1 MNRSVVVTG
10 VSTGIGLAT
19 ARLLAARGFHVFG
32 SVRRPEAA
40 EPLSRELGARFT
52 PLVFDVTD
60 AAAVAAGADRVAA
73 ALGTARLGGLVNN
86 AGIAVAGPLELL
98 PIEELRLQLEVNL
111 VAPLVVTRA
120 FLPLLG
126 TAPGREG
133 PPGRVVM
140 MSSISGRI
148 GSPFLGPYCASKHG
162 LEGLSECLRR
172 ELMVHGI
179 DVSVVG
185 PGTVA
190 TPIWDKAEQA
200 DFAPYEGS
208 IYEAA
213 ARRVRSYMLTE
224 GRKGW
229 PAERIAEVVHHAL
242 CSPRPRARY
251 APVAGR
257 VANWIVP
264 RLLPARWLDRAIG
277 RFLGLTPA
285 AAARDRAAPRAARP

>member
-1 MNRSVVVTG
+1 MNLSVVITG

-19 ARLLAARGFHVFG
+19 ARLLAARGLHVFG

-40 EPLSRELGARFT
+40 EPLVRELGDRFT
-52 PLVFDVTD
+52 PLRFDVTD
-60 AAAVAAGADRVAA
+60 AVGVAAGAAQVAA
-73 ALGTARLGGLVNN
+73 ALGAARLGGLVNN

-98 PIEELRLQLEVNL
+98 PIDELRRQLEVNL

-140 MSSISGRI
+140 MSSISGQV

-172 ELMVHGI
+172 ELMIHGI
-179 DVSVVG
+179 DVCVVG
-185 PGTVA
+185 PGMVA
-190 TPIWDKAEQA
+190 TPIWDKAEEA
-200 DFAPYEGS
+200 DIGPYLGS
-208 IYEAA
+208 IYEPAI
-213 ARRVRSYMLTE
+213 RRVRSFMLTE

-242 CSPRPRARY
+242 TAASPQARY
-251 APVAGR
+251 APVAGWLQNS
-257 VANWIVP
+257 VVP
-264 RLLPARWLDRAIG
+264 RLLPRRLMDRLIG

-285 AAARDRAAPRAARP
+285 AAAREAAATGR